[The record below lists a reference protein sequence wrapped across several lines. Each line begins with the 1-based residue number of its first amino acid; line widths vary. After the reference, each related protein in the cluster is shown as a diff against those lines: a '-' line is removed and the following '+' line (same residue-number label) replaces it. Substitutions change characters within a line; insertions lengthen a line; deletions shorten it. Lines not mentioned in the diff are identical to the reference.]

1 MRSFDLAT
9 LFILMP
15 VSTTPFNVQLNDILQ
30 NWYFSKISPK
40 ITNQSLLINERG
52 IVHCCLYFLLCL
64 SVDHISFCAQG
75 TSGKADSEGSDTSER
90 TSQGIIKYFFKEGF
104 NVFKKKTSS
113 RLFLIVLMTKLAL
126 KKARKLS

>member
-1 MRSFDLAT
+1 MRSFDLPT
-9 LFILMP
+9 LFIMP
-15 VSTTPFNVQLNDILQ
+15 VSTTPFNVQLNDIMQ